1 MKIHIITKSFLMRT
15 ESLDRLMFDVNDY
28 VDSIKH
34 DSKIIDIDVKV
45 VDKLAYAIIKY
56 NIK

>member
-1 MKIHIITKSFLMRT
+1 MKIHIITKSFLTRT

-34 DSKIIDIDVKV
+34 YAEIIDIDIKV
-45 VDKLAYAIIKY
+45 LDKLVYAVIKY
-56 NIK
+56 NYK